1 MSCLKFTLPL
11 VDDLPLNQRY
21 VDFRVRIS
29 YIGKRKEEY
38 KIDQIKTG
46 KFIAERRKLMH
57 LTQVQLAEK
66 LSITDR
72 AVSKWETGKSMPDC
86 TIIPELC
93 DILQISINDL
103 FNGEV
108 VVMENYKE
116 KSEKLL
122 LEMATQKEEA
132 DKKMLSMEIL
142 VGVFSTIILLSFI
155 LMASLAAMQ
164 IWLRICLIVGGFIL
178 FVIGIFFALKIEQ
191 TAGYYQCQ
199 KCNHQYVPTFKS
211 VFFAPH
217 INRTRYMRCPKCGKK
232 SWNKKVLNKE

>member
-1 MSCLKFTLPL
+1 
-11 VDDLPLNQRY
+11 
-21 VDFRVRIS
+21 
-29 YIGKRKEEY
+29 
-38 KIDQIKTG
+38 
-46 KFIAERRKLMH
+46 
-57 LTQVQLAEK
+57 
-66 LSITDR
+66 
-72 AVSKWETGKSMPDC
+72 
-86 TIIPELC
+86 
-93 DILQISINDL
+93 
-103 FNGEV
+103 
-108 VVMENYKE
+108 
-116 KSEKLL
+116 
-122 LEMATQKEEA
+122 MATQKEEA